1 MSVLWKQTLVCAG
14 LALFGVG
21 VGIGNIMVGTDTDDV
36 HHTRWHITGGSLY
49 PGILVS
55 VSPRH
60 TPVYSTPIKEAG
72 AVYKL
77 IIRSVLSFSLIEIRS
92 FKICSR
98 RSSHKR
104 IATIEKPGAI
114 KDLILFRLP

>member
-1 MSVLWKQTLVCAG
+1 M
-14 LALFGVG
+14 
-21 VGIGNIMVGTDTDDV
+21 
-36 HHTRWHITGGSLY
+36 
-49 PGILVS
+49 
-55 VSPRH
+55 
-60 TPVYSTPIKEAG
+60 YSTPIKEAG

-114 KDLILFRLP
+114 EDLIQIALNFEMIILAVSYILYMYIVKKISKL